1 MPLKKSDIEK
11 YKKEL
16 LKLRAQLSGNLEE
29 VSKEVRSPEEG
40 KGLSQHQA
48 DSGTDDFVRNVSL
61 NVGSKEREIMDQ
73 IERALEKI
81 DEGTY
86 GKCDSSGSDI
96 PVKRLDALP
105 YATRNADE
113 QEKFEKERA

>member
-11 YKKEL
+11 YRKEL
-16 LKLRAQLSGNLEE
+16 LKLRDQLSGNLEE

-48 DSGTDDFVRNVSL
+48 DAGTDDFVRNVSL
-61 NVGSKEREIMDQ
+61 NVGSKEREILDQ

-86 GKCDSSGSDI
+86 GKCDASGKDI
-96 PVKRLDALP
+96 PVKRLNAIP
-105 YATRNADE
+105 YATRTADE
-113 QEKFEKERA
+113 QEKFEREQA